1 MQNISCCNKIS
12 LTNKICEGEKM
23 FREIRKKKNQITI
36 DSAKALLRSARRGV
50 LAVNGDEGYPYA
62 IPINYLYTNVYKNMK
77 INQN

>member
-1 MQNISCCNKIS
+1 
-12 LTNKICEGEKM
+12 M

-62 IPINYLYTNVYKNMK
+62 IPINYLYDEENNKF
-77 INQN
+77 